1 MRRQPRPKI
10 GFVLVDT
17 AFHNLARLAIS
28 RSLEQF
34 EPDDVIIFS
43 DQLWG
48 WPEGANIVGINALQ
62 SKDEYNQY
70 IIEQLPLHA
79 TATHYIILQYDGFIL
94 NPSQWDDDYLRYD
107 YVGAPWP
114 NYEYHRVGNGGFSL
128 RSRRLIH
135 VTSTYARLRSLGEA
149 EDVFI
154 GRTIRPLLEVRNQV
168 SFAPEDV
175 AARFSFESPC
185 YPMMAFGFHGVFN
198 LPLAYRGRMEQ
209 FVTNATEGL
218 LLSRR
223 NELIFGARYLDKVER
238 EWFISALL
246 RL

>member
-1 MRRQPRPKI
+1 MHRNPRPKV

-17 AFHNLARLAIS
+17 AFHNLSRLAIS

-34 EPDDVIIFS
+34 EPVDILIFS
-43 DQLWG
+43 DQSQG
-48 WPEGANIVGINALQ
+48 WPSGASIVGINTLQ

-70 IIEQLPLHA
+70 IIEQLPLH
-79 TATHYIILQYDGFIL
+79 TTSTHYIILQYDGFIL
-94 NPSQWDDDYLRYD
+94 NRSKWDDDYLQYD
-107 YVGAPWP
+107 YMGAPWP

-135 VTSTYARLRSLGEA
+135 FASTYARLRSLGEA
-149 EDVFI
+149 EDLFI
-154 GRTIRPLLEVRNQV
+154 GRTIRPLLEVRDRV

-175 AARFSFESPC
+175 ASKFSFESPC

-209 FVTNATEGL
+209 FVTNATEEL

-223 NELIFGARYLDKVER
+223 NELVFGCRYLDKVER
-238 EWFISALL
+238 EWFLNVLS